1 MDLHMLRETL
11 EKRLERPE
19 WTINYDQDE
28 DRLRIENK
36 DIRKGA
42 NVALKPLL
50 TKYERVKDEAIEEAV
65 RYVEITLTAMER
77 DISLDG
83 REKDIF
89 PVIRGTS
96 FPTETRDGKKLVFDE
111 HTAETRVFY
120 SIDMGS
126 YYTLI
131 DEDMLERNKYTLK
144 TIREVALFN
153 VRSLTHSLKEDQV
166 AENTFYFL
174 NTNDGYDA
182 SRILDESL
190 LEKMK
195 QKAKGTLAV
204 AVPHQDVLIFADI
217 INDTGYDVLGQM
229 VFQFFTQGRNPITAL
244 PFIYEN
250 GELEPTFIL
259 AQRKPKH

>member
-19 WTINYDQDE
+19 WTIQYDKEE

-36 DIRKGA
+36 KIRKGA

-50 TKYERVKDEAIEEAV
+50 TKYERVKDDAIEEAV

-83 REKDIF
+83 KDKEIY

-96 FPTETRDGKKLVFDE
+96 FPTETKDGKKLVFDE

-120 SIDMGS
+120 SVDMGS
-126 YYTLI
+126 YYSLI
-131 DEDMLERNKYTLK
+131 DEDMLERSQYTHEAV
-144 TIREVALFN
+144 REVALFN
-153 VRSLTHSLKEDQV
+153 VRSLAHPLKEDQV

-190 LEKMK
+190 LEKMR
-195 QKAKGTLAV
+195 QQAKGTLAV

-217 INDTGYDVLGQM
+217 INDTGYDVLAQM

-250 GELEPTFIL
+250 GELDPTFIL